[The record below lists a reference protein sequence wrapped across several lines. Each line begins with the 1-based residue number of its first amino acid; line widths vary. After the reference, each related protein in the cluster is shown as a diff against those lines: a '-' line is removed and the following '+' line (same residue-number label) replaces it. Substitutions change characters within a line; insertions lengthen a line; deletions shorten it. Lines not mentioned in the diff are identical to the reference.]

1 MRPRSGA
8 LRPRHHAGVARDARG
23 ATLLVTLLLLGILA
37 LLGVSALRS
46 AALDLVASGNEQYRA
61 RALQAAEAGLAA
73 GIVALRSTPAGAV
86 PAPLLAQPMPGMGG
100 DAWDCTLLFA
110 GDDPATFAASGGLR
124 TGQHYSL
131 ESTGRSLR
139 GASVA
144 LAAGVRVV
152 RDAAGATLAIE
163 PVYWRRHD
171 VE

>member
-1 MRPRSGA
+1 MSSRCATR
-8 LRPRHHAGVARDARG
+8 RRNRARG

-46 AALDLVASGNEQYRA
+46 AAVDLAMSGNEHYRA

-73 GIVALRSTPAGAV
+73 GSVALRATGAGAV
-86 PAPLLAQPMPGMGG
+86 PPPRLAQPMAAMAG
-100 DAWDCTLLFA
+100 DEWSSTVRFV
-110 GDDPATFAASGGLR
+110 GDDPATAAASGGAR
-124 TGQHYSL
+124 TGQHYTL
-131 ESTGRSLR
+131 EADGRSLR
-139 GASVA
+139 GARVA

-163 PVYWRRHD
+163 PVYWQRRD